1 MDDPPDAGE
10 TTASTGGTCH
20 STRTGSHLSWVSA
33 GVEVQRRHDV
43 RGRAVCILSTYW
55 EVAAAA
61 TAAAA
66 TAHIEPTLSTHVLIL
81 KREFWHTVVTSLHA
95 LGVFIATIFFLVNL
109 ALERALLLLEQY
121 PRTLAFVFMLAC
133 TASQ

>member
-1 MDDPPDAGE
+1 M
-10 TTASTGGTCH
+10 
-20 STRTGSHLSWVSA
+20 L
-33 GVEVQRRHDV
+33 GVALFAFV
-43 RGRAVCILSTYW
+43 YW

-66 TAHIEPTLSTHVLIL
+66 TAHIEPTLSTHVLTL
-81 KREFWHTVVTSLHA
+81 RREFWHTFVTSLHA
-95 LGVFIATIFFLVNL
+95 LGVFIATIFLLVNL
-109 ALERALLLLEQY
+109 ALERALLLLEQF